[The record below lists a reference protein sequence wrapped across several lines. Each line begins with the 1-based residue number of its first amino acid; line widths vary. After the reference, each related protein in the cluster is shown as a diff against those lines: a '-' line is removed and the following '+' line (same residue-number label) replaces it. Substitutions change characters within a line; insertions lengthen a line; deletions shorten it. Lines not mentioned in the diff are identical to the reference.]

1 MFILAV
7 IFGTAC
13 SLTSKI
19 MLSMQSEG
27 LTGEMEA
34 FSFPLFQTFSMFV
47 GMLASLP
54 MHWAVLKFKIP
65 FPGYA
70 HENAEGKYIAI
81 NGDEVE
87 KPKEMGWHVYFALL
101 IPSLFDLVATA
112 LAMFG
117 LKHVDVSIY
126 QMLRGG
132 AIVFVAL
139 LKQFMLGDKLKK
151 FMWVGVFWN
160 VMSIV
165 LVGITAMLAATYGS
179 TGVPSTD
186 DSSSHYAPAPP
197 VTTDDSMTAPID
209 GHHGHHSH
217 HSHDS
222 QDQAMAYGSDPM
234 LGDSETGGGNN
245 ALLGVT
251 LILLGAMVQSLQYA
265 FEEKVMSMDVGAPP
279 LLLIGMEGFWGAI
292 FCAFVL
298 YPLAYNLPGDDH
310 GCIENPYNTYAM
322 IQNSYDIQVVFT
334 VYFLSIFGYNIL
346 CALITYMLN
355 SVWHAILDNFRP
367 ITVWST
373 DLFIYYCVTR
383 DFGEQWSIFSYIQ
396 LAGMFVLFYGTAI
409 YNAPNAGSIKL
420 TGGLSSCFMDFTEEY
435 LEVEEDGNTVDGQ
448 TTYGSPHYSTMSP
461 FQSSPASR
469 QTKTRDKQNGYGAI
483 PTIEMSSLNKQ
494 QSFA

>member
-1 MFILAV
+1 MASGHGGGCGLAELIVFILAV

-54 MHWAVLKFKIP
+54 MHWAVLRFKIP

-70 HENAEGKYIAI
+70 HENEEGKYIAI

-87 KPKEMGWHVYFALL
+87 KPKQMGWHVYFALL

-165 LVGITAMLAATYGS
+165 LVGITAWLAATYGS
-179 TGVPSTD
+179 TGTS
-186 DSSSHYAPAPP
+186 
-197 VTTDDSMTAPID
+197 
-209 GHHGHHSH
+209 
-217 HSHDS
+217 
-222 QDQAMAYGSDPM
+222 
-234 LGDSETGGGNN
+234 N
-245 ALLGVT
+245 
-251 LILLGAMVQSLQYA
+251 
-265 FEEKVMSMDVGAPP
+265 
-279 LLLIGMEGFWGAI
+279 
-292 FCAFVL
+292 
-298 YPLAYNLPGDDH
+298 
-310 GCIENPYNTYAM
+310 
-322 IQNSYDIQVVFT
+322 
-334 VYFLSIFGYNIL
+334 
-346 CALITYMLN
+346 
-355 SVWHAILDNFRP
+355 R
-367 ITVWST
+367 
-373 DLFIYYCVTR
+373 
-383 DFGEQWSIFSYIQ
+383 
-396 LAGMFVLFYGTAI
+396 
-409 YNAPNAGSIKL
+409 
-420 TGGLSSCFMDFTEEY
+420 
-435 LEVEEDGNTVDGQ
+435 
-448 TTYGSPHYSTMSP
+448 
-461 FQSSPASR
+461 
-469 QTKTRDKQNGYGAI
+469 
-483 PTIEMSSLNKQ
+483 
-494 QSFA
+494 